1 MPPRKILKICPP
13 EIESG
18 AVFTENYIT
27 VAINAVTVL
36 AICSEYCTNT
46 GK

>member
-1 MPPRKILKICPP
+1 MSPRKILKICPP

-27 VAINAVTVL
+27 VAKRCASAGHLYT
-36 AICSEYCTNT
+36 EYCTNT